1 MKERARSAQERC
13 KFRNLIHVNI
23 PSRRFV
29 LFNADDLSLASCRL
43 DIEQRSQLRKVSDFD
58 VADHFS
64 DIAPPLLSQILFG
77 VACTLAA
84 IGARALVDFVAHA
97 AGPFSLIYP
106 AILIATLFG
115 RWQAGLVAWL
125 TSFLYAWYF
134 VLPAEGSFAFE
145 VAGDGARTMVNGLA
159 ALVIAVFAEIFRRA
173 VRQAVKEREKEIEAR
188 GLLLREID
196 HRMRNNFAI
205 VESFLNIQLRG
216 TDNEEARRALGIAAG
231 RMHSFAAAHQSLY
244 RSYREAEETSLIDM
258 RGYLADITAHL
269 AQALFPKEEVK
280 VRLEVHDTQLPSD
293 KAAAIGLVLN
303 ELVTNAAK
311 HAFDGRDNGEVAI
324 SFDEDGESWRLT
336 VADNGNGFADGP
348 DNDGKPG
355 ATGLGSDLVDA
366 FAQKAGGV
374 ISRESNGAGARFVV
388 TGHIHEP
395 PGVPQ

>member
-1 MKERARSAQERC
+1 M
-13 KFRNLIHVNI
+13 IHVNI
-23 PSRRFV
+23 RGPGFV
-29 LFNADDLSLASCRL
+29 VLRTNDFALADCRL

-64 DIAPPLLSQILFG
+64 KTAPPLVSQILFG
-77 VACTLAA
+77 IACTLAA
-84 IGARALVDFVAHA
+84 IGARALVDSIAHA

-134 VLPAEGSFAFE
+134 VLPVQGAFAFE
-145 VAGDGARTMVNGLA
+145 VPGDGARTVVNGLA

-173 VRQAVKEREKEIEAR
+173 VREAVGQRDKEIEAR

-269 AQALFPKEEVK
+269 AQALFPREEVK

-311 HAFDGRDNGEVAI
+311 HAFDGREDGEVAI
-324 SFDEDGESWRLT
+324 SFDEDGENWRLT
-336 VADNGNGFADGP
+336 VADNGRGFADAP
-348 DNDGKPG
+348 DGDLKPG
-355 ATGLGSDLVDA
+355 ATGLGAGLVDA

-388 TGHIHEP
+388 TGHIHESP
-395 PGVPQ
+395 SVPQ